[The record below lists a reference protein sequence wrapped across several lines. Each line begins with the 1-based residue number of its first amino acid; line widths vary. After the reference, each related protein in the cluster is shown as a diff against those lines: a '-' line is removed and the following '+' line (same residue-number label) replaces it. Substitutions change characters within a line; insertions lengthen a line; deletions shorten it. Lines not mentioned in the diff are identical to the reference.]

1 MQAFK
6 DLISHEGRWRG
17 TNRLQVSEAEGAE
30 DSLSTLTVVPM
41 LAGRFVRI
49 DQTWSWNGKPQDGSL
64 LIGFQQATHVVTA
77 HWIDT
82 FHMGNKVMAC
92 EGIVNHDGLLDVRG
106 EYAAPPGPNWGW
118 RITIDAKVPDRLEI
132 TMCNIEPGGKEEF
145 AVLATYSR
153 VGK

>member
-1 MQAFK
+1 
-6 DLISHEGRWRG
+6 
-17 TNRLQVSEAEGAE
+17 
-30 DSLSTLTVVPM
+30 M

-64 LIGFQQATHVVTA
+64 LIGFQQDTHVVTA

-132 TMCNIEPGGKEEF
+132 KMYNIEPGGKEEF